1 MEADLD
7 LADKLRATEK
17 ELSGEELINEHYVS
31 QKTSYNDILNNL
43 SARDMKPQSTIDP
56 VLQRPTT
63 PGHLR
68 QAVTTHAIDSL
79 VNSLPISDN
88 YNSQSGGF
96 ESIRFTES
104 AKKRLSPSD
113 EPIIS
118 DD

>member
-17 ELSGEELINEHYVS
+17 EFSGEELINEHYVS
-31 QKTSYNDILNNL
+31 QKTSYDNILHNL
-43 SARDMKPQSTIDP
+43 STSDMKSQSTIDP

-68 QAVTTHAIDSL
+68 HAVTTHAIDSL

-88 YNSQSGGF
+88 YNTQSGGF
-96 ESIRFTES
+96 DSIRFTES
-104 AKKRLSPSD
+104 AEKPLSPSD
-113 EPIIS
+113 EAIIS